1 MGVCSRYC
9 EVRTQPVIS
18 ALLTSECLYVR
29 PGMHV
34 GANYRGP
41 RRGFATV
48 RNRKTSGLE
57 GCVVVV
63 VVVDAAAAFNIIV
76 TIVIILNS
84 DTVHF

>member
-41 RRGFATV
+41 RRGFETV

-57 GCVVVV
+57 GCV

-84 DTVHF
+84 GTVHF